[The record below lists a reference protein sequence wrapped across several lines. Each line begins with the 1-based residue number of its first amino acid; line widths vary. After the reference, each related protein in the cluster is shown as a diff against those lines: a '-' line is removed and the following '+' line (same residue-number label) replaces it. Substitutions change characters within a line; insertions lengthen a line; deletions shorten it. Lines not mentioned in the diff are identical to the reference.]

1 MLVRKSYNLFLGN
14 TLYALFSLL
23 SVAMLAQILDLQA
36 YGTIRYLIGIAG
48 IAVLFISL
56 GFSQAL
62 YYFGSANMNELP
74 AYLRANRLLLW
85 VLSLICLIPLAIR
98 PEWFFGS
105 LWQSQM
111 LIPVLGFVL
120 VSGLASCDLQ
130 IMLLLDKAKIYFINV
145 LGFFALRMLGFYI
158 AYQQQLPM
166 DAYLWIIFLST
177 ALPYAINRYCIL
189 RFSGTYSA
197 VPLSPLALN
206 LWKYSWPIGVALLMG
221 TLMNQTDRIIL
232 LQFFGDATEI
242 AILSNGNFELPLIS
256 SLALSFSTIALPSM
270 IRFFENRDFSQ
281 ILETRHRYQVQVSKV
296 LFPLVLVVV
305 LWADRIVLTIFG
317 SNYEQ
322 SIPLFQVYS
331 LSYFLRF
338 TAYHD
343 VFLLSKKS
351 KLITLIQAIELCA
364 HVALTFLGLHFFG
377 LIGASYA
384 ILITN
389 VLYAITCSLWSA
401 KILHSSLL
409 QLYPLKSLLIT
420 ALKSAL
426 VIIPFAFVHYWLQIP
441 ILSIATGLIA
451 WALAT
456 LVNYDF
462 KLPSDLLKEEQHA

>member
-1 MLVRKSYNLFLGN
+1 
-14 TLYALFSLL
+14 
-23 SVAMLAQILDLQA
+23 MLAQILDLHA

-62 YYFGSANMNELP
+62 YYYGSASMAELP
-74 AYLRANRLLLW
+74 AYLRANRAVLW
-85 VLSLICLIPLAIR
+85 ALSLICLIPLAIR
-98 PEWFFGS
+98 PNWFFGS

-120 VSGLASCDLQ
+120 VSGLGSCDLQ
-130 IMLLLDKAKIYFINV
+130 IMLLLNKTKVYFLNV
-145 LGFFALRMLGFYI
+145 LGFFSLRMLGFFL
-158 AYQQQLPM
+158 AYQQQLPIES
-166 DAYLWIIFLST
+166 YLWIIFFST
-177 ALPYAINRYCIL
+177 AFPYAINRFYIL
-189 RFSGTYSA
+189 RFSGSYSA

-221 TLMNQTDRIIL
+221 TLLNQTDRIIL
-232 LQFFGDATEI
+232 LHFFGDAKEI

-270 IRFFENRDFSQ
+270 IRFFEQGDLSQ
-281 ILETRHRYQVQVSKV
+281 ILDIRHRYQLQVSKV

-317 SNYEQ
+317 NNYAQ

-351 KLITLIQAIELCA
+351 KLITLIQAVELFA

-389 VLYAITCSLWSA
+389 ILYAFTCSLWSA
-401 KILHSSLL
+401 KILHCSVA
-409 QLYPLKSLLIT
+409 QLYPLNLLLKT
-420 ALKSAL
+420 VLKSGL
-426 VIIPFAFVHYWLQIP
+426 VIVPFALIHSWLQIP
-441 ILSIATGLIA
+441 ILCIATGVIA
-451 WALAT
+451 WSLAT
-456 LVNYDF
+456 LVNFDF
-462 KLPSDLLKEEQHA
+462 KLPLGLLEEEQHG